1 MSYTN
6 GLDKPT
12 DYFETVTY
20 TGTGSSLSISSLD
33 FSPDFTWIKVRSNGT
48 HGHNLFD
55 IVRGVNKPLSTE
67 STGAEGN
74 DSSGS
79 LTSFN
84 SDGFTLGGF
93 YNKVNQSGETFVSWN
108 WLGANG
114 TASNTDGSIT
124 STVSANT
131 TSGFSIVSY
140 TGTGSAGT
148 LGHGL
153 GSTPKMIIV
162 KCRSDADTWA
172 GYHVD
177 VGATK
182 YMELD
187 TTAAAQT
194 STQPWND
201 TEPTS
206 SVFTVG
212 NWSATNGS
220 SRTYIAYCF
229 AEKKGFSKAFSY
241 TGNGSTDGSFCYLG
255 FRPAFILLKNA
266 DRAENWFMFDNK
278 RDTYNVADAYLN
290 ADASTAETTLATV
303 DFLSNGFK
311 IRTSG
316 AYANFSGSNIIGIA
330 FAESPLVGTNNT
342 PATAR

>member
-1 MSYTN
+1 MAYTTIK
-6 GLDKPT
+6 KPS
-12 DYFETVTY
+12 DYFNTVLY
-20 TGTGSSLSISSLD
+20 TGNGSTNAITGVG
-33 FSPDFTWIKVRSNGT
+33 FAPDLTLLKDRNDTSGTRSYDT
-48 HGHNLFD
+48 
-55 IVRGVNKPLSTE
+55 VRGAIKRIRTDTNE
-67 STGAEGN
+67 AEVD
-74 DSSGS
+74 DSDG
-79 LTSFN
+79 LTAFG
-84 SDGFTLGGF
+84 SDGFTLGADGATNANGTL
-93 YNKVNQSGETFVSWN
+93 YVSWN

-131 TSGFSIVSY
+131 TNGFSIVSY

-148 LGHGL
+148 IGHGL

-172 GYHVD
+172 GYHTD

-229 AEKKGFSKAFSY
+229 AEKKGFSKFGSY
-241 TGNGSTDGSFCYLG
+241 TGNFSTDGTFVYCG
-255 FRPAFILLKNA
+255 FKPAFIMAKA
-266 DRAENWFMFDNK
+266 YSRAEDWYIFDNK
-278 RDTYNVADAYLN
+278 RLGYNPDNEQLYAN
-290 ADASTAETTLATV
+290 SSTTEGTL
-303 DFLSNGFK
+303 DYIDILSNGFK
-311 IRTSG
+311 LRQ
-316 AYANFSGSNIIGIA
+316 ANYGLNGPSETYIYMA

>member
-1 MSYTN
+1 MAQIN
-6 GLDKPT
+6 KPT
-12 DYFETVTY
+12 DYFNTKLY
-20 TGTGSSLSISSLD
+20 TGTGAEHNITGVG
-33 FSPDFTWIKVRSNGT
+33 FQPDWTWIKERNNVTSHRV
-48 HGHNLFD
+48 FD
-55 IVRGVNKPLSTE
+55 IIRGATVEMFPDLTDGE
-67 STGAEGN
+67 SSDAQ
-74 DSSGS
+74 S
-79 LTSFN
+79 LKSFD
-84 SDGFTLGGF
+84 SDGFTLGTDGATNGSSDT
-93 YNKVNQSGETFVSWN
+93 YASWN
-108 WLGANG
+108 WLASNT

-131 TSGFSIVSY
+131 TSGFSIVTW